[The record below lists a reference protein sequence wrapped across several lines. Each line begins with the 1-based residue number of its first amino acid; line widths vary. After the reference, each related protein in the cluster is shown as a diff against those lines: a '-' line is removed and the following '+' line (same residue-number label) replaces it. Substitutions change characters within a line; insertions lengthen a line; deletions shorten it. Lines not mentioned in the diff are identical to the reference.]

1 MEKPRL
7 SGKVTISESKINLDK
22 LSQAPK
28 SDIQVIETDP
38 SDYDPAAIDDNGS
51 ESPDLFSALSA
62 DIAVHVPRNAWLKGQ
77 DVNAEIAGDITI
89 RKKAGGSFLLSGPLS
104 IIRGNYYFMGKNFKL
119 TEGNVEFLGLKDIN
133 PNLSIETET
142 RIKSVT
148 IIATLHGTAREMMI
162 DLSSDP
168 AMEESAIISYL
179 VFGKDPNDLS
189 GNQAFSAE
197 KTALGYTSGL
207 LASELRS
214 LLGDAAFIDTFSI
227 ESGSNDNTFGSV
239 TFGKYITPE
248 IFISH
253 RQGLSEDE
261 QSYQEI
267 TYELTPQIK
276 LETQIGKDEASSAD
290 ITWEF
295 DF

>member
-1 MEKPRL
+1 
-7 SGKVTISESKINLDK
+7 
-22 LSQAPK
+22 
-28 SDIQVIETDP
+28 
-38 SDYDPAAIDDNGS
+38 
-51 ESPDLFSALSA
+51 
-62 DIAVHVPRNAWLKGQ
+62 
-77 DVNAEIAGDITI
+77 
-89 RKKAGGSFLLSGPLS
+89 
-104 IIRGNYYFMGKNFKL
+104 MGKNFKL

-133 PNLSIETET
+133 PNLNIETET

-214 LLGDAAFIDTFSI
+214 LLGDAAFIDTFAI
-227 ESGSNDNTFGSV
+227 ESGSSDDTFGSV

-276 LETQIGKDEASSAD
+276 IETQIGKDEASSAD